1 MSFFIYPA
9 AFLYLLGGIK
19 VVRGAESHIV
29 VDAKTGFVLLSK
41 DENTPREVASLT
53 KVATV
58 LAALEWV
65 TEKGAELSIMMP
77 VSKSAVSGGVNPLK
91 LQLGDSLSIE
101 SALFAAMMASD
112 NTSAYV
118 LAEYVGSEMAPG
130 NDGDVA
136 VGVFVERMNRLASD
150 LVMSS
155 TRFVNPHGLD
165 GATTRGKST
174 AADMA
179 RLTIHAYEEPGFS
192 RLVSE
197 KEKEIVF
204 FRDGN
209 PVAIRVNNTNALV
222 GSRGID
228 GVKTGTTSRAGACLI
243 TSSVGAGENDSA
255 RLISVVLKADD
266 RFRESVILLS
276 DGWQARGEW
285 LAKGGE
291 IGENESLLSAG
302 N

>member
-1 MSFFIYPA
+1 M
-9 AFLYLLGGIK
+9 
-19 VVRGAESHIV
+19 VVSGAESHIV
-29 VDAKTGFVLLSK
+29 VDAETGYVLLSK
-41 DENTPREVASLT
+41 DANSPREVASLT

-65 TEKGAELSIMMP
+65 SENGAELSVLIP
-77 VSKSAVSGGVNPLK
+77 VSKSAVSGGVNPLN
-91 LQLGDSLSIE
+91 LQSGDSMSME

-112 NTSAYV
+112 NTSAYAM
-118 LAEYVGSEMAPG
+118 AEYVGAQMAPG
-130 NDGDVA
+130 HEGDAAVA
-136 VGVFVERMNRLASD
+136 VFVERMNRLASD
-150 LVMSS
+150 FGMSS

-165 GATTRGKST
+165 GDKMRGKST

-179 RLTIHAYEEPGFS
+179 RLTIYAYRAPGFS

-197 KEKEIVF
+197 SEKEVVI

-209 PVAIRVNNTNALV
+209 PIEIRLNNTNQLV

-243 TSSVGAGENDSA
+243 ASSVGAGELDSA
-255 RLISVVLKADD
+255 RLIAVVLKAGD
-266 RFRESVILLS
+266 RFRESVILLN

-285 LAKGGE
+285 LAEGGQ
-291 IGENESLLSAG
+291 IGKNESLLRAG
-302 N
+302 K